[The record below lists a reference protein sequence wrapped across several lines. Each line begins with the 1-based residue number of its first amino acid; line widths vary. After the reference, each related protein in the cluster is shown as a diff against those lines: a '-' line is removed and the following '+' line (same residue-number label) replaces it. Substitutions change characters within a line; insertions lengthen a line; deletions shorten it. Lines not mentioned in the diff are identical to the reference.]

1 MTDRLKKLCD
11 FTRRRNFVRYRSD
24 DEARA
29 VGAEGRE
36 QCRQTRLF
44 CTRCADEKPVVLRDE
59 RIAFMRTRK
68 NLAQFVGIRRFS
80 LKWTWIVFRN
90 LFARMQLLCHKLN
103 PRYCPRR
110 RIESVIQNTTADYA
124 QVMESGFAGRIALAQ
139 SLMAGAKTGRQ
150 KEFLSCTVDAMN
162 ALLELVGRYAAE
174 AERVGNAE
182 VARMLRNVPRNR
194 PGGFHEALQFLR
206 ICNFSQ
212 YLAGMAHCGLGRM
225 DQYLWP
231 YYKRDIDSSKMTRS
245 EAAELLA
252 EFFISLN
259 RDSDLYP
266 GIQQGDNGQS
276 VMLGGCDPNTGE
288 SAVNDLTYL
297 ILEVAREVRLIDPK
311 INVRIDRNTPLELL
325 ELGSRLTAC
334 GLGFPQYSND
344 DVVIPA
350 LVRKGYALEDA
361 RNYSVAACWEFVIPG
376 KGADYVNAG
385 AVSFPHAVDWALR
398 REVRRGHFSEDRFRR
413 SIKRDIEG
421 QVKSVLRWNMMRFT
435 PHPYL
440 SALFDGAI
448 EARCDFVEC
457 AKYHFTGM
465 HGAGAANAADAM
477 AAILETHAKKGAAG
491 LKELLAALDGN
502 FAHAEDLRECL
513 VNEAPKVGTT
523 NEMADRCLKDLF
535 DMYADVGEK
544 FRNFRPGSGSAMF
557 YVWLADVNNR
567 PAGLIEPLVGATS
580 DGRLQNAPLGASLAP
595 AHEAKVRGVMS
606 VFRSFAGIDYARIM
620 NGGPVTIELS
630 HSVFDS
636 PMGTTKLGQ
645 LIQYFAALG
654 GQQLQLNVLDV
665 NELEDAI
672 KHPERHR
679 NLIVRVWGWSG
690 YFVELAPE
698 YQRQIIKRH
707 RYG

>member
-1 MTDRLKKLCD
+1 
-11 FTRRRNFVRYRSD
+11 
-24 DEARA
+24 
-29 VGAEGRE
+29 
-36 QCRQTRLF
+36 
-44 CTRCADEKPVVLRDE
+44 
-59 RIAFMRTRK
+59 MRTRK

-80 LKWTWIVFRN
+80 LKWTWIVLRN

-139 SLMAGAKTGRQ
+139 SLM
-150 KEFLSCTVDAMN
+150 
-162 ALLELVGRYAAE
+162 
-174 AERVGNAE
+174 
-182 VARMLRNVPRNR
+182 
-194 PGGFHEALQFLR
+194 
-206 ICNFSQ
+206 
-212 YLAGMAHCGLGRM
+212 
-225 DQYLWP
+225 
-231 YYKRDIDSSKMTRS
+231 
-245 EAAELLA
+245 
-252 EFFISLN
+252 
-259 RDSDLYP
+259 
-266 GIQQGDNGQS
+266 
-276 VMLGGCDPNTGE
+276 
-288 SAVNDLTYL
+288 
-297 ILEVAREVRLIDPK
+297 
-311 INVRIDRNTPLELL
+311 
-325 ELGSRLTAC
+325 
-334 GLGFPQYSND
+334 
-344 DVVIPA
+344 
-350 LVRKGYALEDA
+350 
-361 RNYSVAACWEFVIPG
+361 
-376 KGADYVNAG
+376 
-385 AVSFPHAVDWALR
+385 
-398 REVRRGHFSEDRFRR
+398 
-413 SIKRDIEG
+413 
-421 QVKSVLRWNMMRFT
+421 
-435 PHPYL
+435 
-440 SALFDGAI
+440 DGAI

-465 HGAGAANAADAM
+465 HGAGAANAANAM

-523 NEMADRCLKDLF
+523 NEMADRCLKALF

-654 GQQLQLNVLDV
+654 GQQLQLNVLNV

>member
-1 MTDRLKKLCD
+1 MTDRLKELRD
-11 FTRRRNFVRYRSD
+11 FTQRRGFARYRSCG
-24 DEARA
+24 EARA
-29 VGAEGRE
+29 VSVEGRE
-36 QCRQTRLF
+36 QYRQTKLF
-44 CTRCADEKPVVLRDE
+44 CTRCSEETPIVLKDE

-68 NLAQFVGIRRFS
+68 NMAKFAGTRRFT
-80 LKWTWIVFRN
+80 LKWTLKIIRRVFGRV
-90 LFARMQLLCHKLN
+90 QLLCHKLN

-139 SLMAGAKTGRQ
+139 SMMAGAKTDRQ
-150 KEFLSCTVDAMN
+150 KEFLACTVDVLN

-174 AERVGNAE
+174 ADRVGNAE
-182 VARMLRNVPRNR
+182 VARMLRNVPRNK
-194 PGGFHEALQFLR
+194 PGSFHEALQFLR

-212 YLAGMAHCGLGRM
+212 YLAGMVHCGLGRM
-225 DQYLWP
+225 DRYLWS
-231 YYKRDIDSSKMTRS
+231 YYKRDIDSSRITRS

-266 GIQQGDNGQS
+266 GVQQGDNGQS
-276 VMLGGCDPNTGE
+276 VMLGGCDPVTGE

-297 ILEVAREVRLIDPK
+297 ILDVSREVRLIDPK
-311 INVRIDRNTPLELL
+311 INLRIDRNTPLELL
-325 ELGSRLTAC
+325 ERGSRLTAC

-350 LVRKGYALEDA
+350 LVKKGYALEDA
-361 RNYSVAACWEFVIPG
+361 RDYSVAACWEFVIPG

-398 REVRRGHFSEDRFRR
+398 REVRRGCFSEDRFRKN
-413 SIKRDIEG
+413 IKRDIDV
-421 QVKSVLRWNMMRFT
+421 QVKGILRWNAMRFM

-440 SALFDGAI
+440 SVLFDGAI

-457 AKYHFTGM
+457 AKYRFTGV
-465 HGAGAANAADAM
+465 HGAGGANAADAM
-477 AAILETHAKKGAAG
+477 AAILETYSKKGDAG
-491 LKELLAALDGN
+491 LKELLAAQDEN
-502 FAHAEDLRECL
+502 FAHAEELRAYL
-513 VNEAPKVGTT
+513 VNDAPKVGTA
-523 NEMADRCLKDLF
+523 NEIADGCLKYLF
-535 DMYADVGEK
+535 DAYADISKE
-544 FRNFRPGSGSAMF
+544 FTRFRPGTGSAMF
-557 YVWLADVNNR
+557 YVWLTDENNR
-567 PAGLIEPLVGATS
+567 PPGLIEPLVGATS

-595 AHEAKVRGVMS
+595 SHEARVRGVMS
-606 VFRSFAGIDYARIM
+606 VFRSFAGIDYSRIM

-645 LIQYFAALG
+645 LIQYFAAIG

-698 YQRQIIKRH
+698 YQRQIIQRH